1 MAPVLNCPGFSMYSV
16 GANDLPGGIMENT
29 LDSAAG
35 APSIEQS
42 AVQNTQSAA
51 AKLKLVL
58 LWLAVGIPMLWGMM
72 KALENVQTIF
82 P

>member
-1 MAPVLNCPGFSMYSV
+1 
-16 GANDLPGGIMENT
+16 MENT
-29 LDSAAG
+29 VDRAAG
-35 APSIEQS
+35 APSIDQS
-42 AVQNTQSAA
+42 AVQNTHSAA
-51 AKLKLVL
+51 TLKLLL